1 MRIVHQLNRIP
12 RHYSTTPEGGV
23 DLCMEPTNL
32 KGFFLPTDSPHDRA
46 REVDE
51 RKKRACRARH
61 RRIEVGEAAERRT
74 SRLSDQ
80 ENNH

>member
-23 DLCMEPTNL
+23 DLRMDPTNL
-32 KGFFLPTDSPHDRA
+32 KGFLLPSNGSFDRA
-46 REVDE
+46 REMDDRE
-51 RKKRACRARH
+51 KRTHRARH

-74 SRLSDQ
+74 SRLSAQ